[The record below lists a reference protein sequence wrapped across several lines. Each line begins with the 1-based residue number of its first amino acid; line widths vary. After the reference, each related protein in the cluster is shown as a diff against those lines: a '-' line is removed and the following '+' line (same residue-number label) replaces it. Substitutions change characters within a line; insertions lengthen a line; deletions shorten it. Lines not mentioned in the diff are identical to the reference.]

1 MQTTMQDLT
10 VILENR
16 PGTLAKATSAIAS
29 AGINLE
35 GGAGFDCGGEG
46 IFHALFR
53 SDSDA
58 IAAKRA
64 LESAGFK
71 IRAQKPVVVAQIED
85 KPGEAA
91 RIYRLIGE
99 SKVNLEFTYLATNT
113 RLVIGADNAQKIA
126 DLLASPTGA
135 SVRR

>member
-10 VILENR
+10 IILENR

-64 LESAGFK
+64 LEGAGFK
-71 IRAQKPVVVAQIED
+71 VKAEHDVLLVDVEDRPGAAATIFQEVADRELNIDLVYVATKTRIVIGGAQVQQIREALQPLTT
-85 KPGEAA
+85 AA
-91 RIYRLIGE
+91 R
-99 SKVNLEFTYLATNT
+99 
-113 RLVIGADNAQKIA
+113 
-126 DLLASPTGA
+126 
-135 SVRR
+135 

>member
-16 PGTLAKATSAIAS
+16 PGALAKATTAIATE
-29 AGINLE
+29 GVNLE
-35 GGAGFDCGGEG
+35 GGAGYECGGEG
-46 IFHALFR
+46 IFHALLKSER
-53 SDSDA
+53 EAS
-58 IAAKRA
+58 AAKRA

-71 IRAQKPVVVAQIED
+71 VRAQKPVVVANVED
-85 KPGEAA
+85 KPGEVA

-99 SKVNLEFTYLATNT
+99 AKVNLDFTYLATNT
-113 RLVIGADNAQKIA
+113 RVVIGADNIQKIA
-126 DLLASPTGA
+126 DLLAMPTGA

>member
-29 AGINLE
+29 
-35 GGAGFDCGGEG
+35 GFDCGGEG

-64 LESAGFK
+64 LEGAGFK

>member
-64 LESAGFK
+64 LEGAGFK